1 MSSNLLKANYVSNE
15 GQSARVIDSNRLV
28 EERIQQL
35 TAVIEE
41 MPPESFEAE
50 FAEGLDAAQVERLLA
65 DGEMTQEEAAA
76 AVIHPQVQVDT
87 AAIEQEARERADEI
101 INQAKD
107 EARQIID
114 DAISES
120 NATHQKASEDGYSEG
135 YNKGYTEGLQKNA
148 AMEKQLQEQQAQME
162 AEYERQLEEIEPMF
176 VDQLT
181 SIYEHIFHVEFAGNK
196 DIVFHLIQD
205 AVRKIESSKDFIIH
219 VSKEDY
225 GYVSMQKKALLAGV
239 AHAANVEIIEDM
251 TLSEGE
257 CLIETGGGIFD
268 CGLGTQLAG
277 LEKEL
282 KLLSYTK
289 E

>member
-15 GQSARVIDSNRLV
+15 GQETRVIDSNRLV

-35 TAVIEE
+35 AATIEE
-41 MPPESFEAE
+41 EPAETFESGFM
-50 FAEGLDAAQVERLLA
+50 EGLDAEQVERLLA
-65 DGEMTQEEAAA
+65 DGEITEAEAE
-76 AVIHPQVQVDT
+76 AVTHPMPAVDT
-87 AAIEQEARERADEI
+87 AAIEQEARERAEEI
-101 INQAKD
+101 VAQAKE
-107 EARQIID
+107 EAKQIID

-148 AMEKQLQEQQAQME
+148 AMEKQLHEQQAQME
-162 AEYERQLEEIEPMF
+162 AEYERQLEEMEPML
-176 VDQLT
+176 VDRLT
-181 SIYEHIFHVEFAGNK
+181 AIYEHVFHVQFAENK

-205 AVRKIESSKDFIIH
+205 AARKIESSKDFIIH

-239 AHAANVEIIEDM
+239 AHAANVEIVEDM

-282 KLLSYTK
+282 KLLSYMK